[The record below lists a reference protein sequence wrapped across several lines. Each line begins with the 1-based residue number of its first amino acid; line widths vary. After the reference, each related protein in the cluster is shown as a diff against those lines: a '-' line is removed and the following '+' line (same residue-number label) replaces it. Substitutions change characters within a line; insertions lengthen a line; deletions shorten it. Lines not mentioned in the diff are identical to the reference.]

1 MLAVSSFHS
10 MRSSNDVLSLG
21 ILAICINIV
30 LMLVKIFVGLV
41 GNSYALVADGIESA
55 SDIFSSLITWAGFQ
69 FSLKPADEDHP
80 YGHGKV
86 EALAGLFAGF
96 SLLGAAVVIV
106 WNSVGEIR
114 TPHHAPA
121 WFTLPVLVG
130 VVVVKEFI
138 SRKVLAAGHTLD
150 SNALKGDAWHHRSDA
165 ITSGACAVGIVVA
178 LIGGQGF
185 ESADDWAALGACVV
199 IVTNACLILKG
210 SLHDVLDGNVSSDLY
225 DSITAEAASVP
236 GVINTEKCRMRK
248 SGISLFV
255 EIHIRV
261 DPSITVFE
269 GHEISHRV
277 KERLVVGNERIKDV
291 LVHIEPA
298 MDGIRTSGSVFC
310 QINDRSVNK
319 SLGERSQ
326 RHDKHEGDGEPCRR
340 GDDGDCVKCGFPSG
354 IRPPASDH

>member
-1 MLAVSSFHS
+1 MLGRQSVVCYLGLRPSST
-10 MRSSNDVLSLG
+10 MRSPNEVLGLG
-21 ILAICINIV
+21 ILAICINVV
-30 LMLVKIFVGLV
+30 LMLVKIGVGLL

-96 SLLGAAVVIV
+96 ALLGAALVIA
-106 WNSVGEIR
+106 WNSIVEIR

-130 VVVVKEFI
+130 VVVVKEFL
-138 SRKVLAAGHTLD
+138 SRKVLTVGHSLD

-165 ITSGACAVGIVVA
+165 ITSGACAFGIVVA
-178 LIGGQGF
+178 LIGGKGY
-185 ESADDWAALGACVV
+185 ESADDWAALAACFIIV
-199 IVTNACLILKG
+199 INAFLILKG

-225 DSITAEAASVP
+225 DSITELAASTP
-236 GVINTEKCRMRK
+236 GVKNTEKCRMRK
-248 SGISLFV
+248 SGVSLFV

-261 DPSITVFE
+261 DPSISVFE

-277 KERLVVGNERIKDV
+277 KDRLLDGNPRINDV
-291 LVHIEPA
+291 LIHIEPA
-298 MDGIRTSGSVFC
+298 EM
-310 QINDRSVNK
+310 
-319 SLGERSQ
+319 E
-326 RHDKHEGDGEPCRR
+326 
-340 GDDGDCVKCGFPSG
+340 
-354 IRPPASDH
+354 